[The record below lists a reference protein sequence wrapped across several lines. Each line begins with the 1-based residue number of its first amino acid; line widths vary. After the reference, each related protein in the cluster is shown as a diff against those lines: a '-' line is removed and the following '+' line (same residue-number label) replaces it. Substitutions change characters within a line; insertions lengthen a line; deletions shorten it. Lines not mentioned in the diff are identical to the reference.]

1 MLTVYIPCFQ
11 AAAEEI
17 VLNANRADG
26 SKFLTLSVRPAGI
39 VGEGDVQAQ
48 FHIINVYRE
57 GRDRY
62 QMGDNNNLF
71 DFTYVENVA
80 HAHLLGARALLATY
94 SAATAPLDYEKVDGE
109 AFIITNDS
117 PVYFWD
123 FTRLIWNAAGSPRGT
138 EHVWTIPK
146 EVGIFLGLCVETVCG
161 LIGVSPTFTRQ
172 RIVYS
177 TMTRYYNIEKAKRRL
192 GYQPIISL
200 EEGMRR
206 SVAFTMQ
213 QQVKDSTQA
222 KR

>member
-1 MLTVYIPCFQ
+1 MCTLCFQ

-26 SKFLTLSVRPAGI
+26 SKFLTTSIRPAGI

-48 FHIINVYRE
+48 YHIINLYRQ
-57 GRDRY
+57 GKDRY
-62 QMGDNNNLF
+62 QMGANDNLF

-80 HAHLLGARALLATY
+80 HAHLLAARALLATHV
-94 SAATAPLDYEKVDGE
+94 AATAPLDYEKVDGE

-117 PVYFWD
+117 PIYFWD

-138 EHVWTIPK
+138 EHVWTLPR
-146 EVGIFLGLCVETVCG
+146 ELGIALGWAVETVCG
-161 LIGVSPTFTRQ
+161 LIGVSPTFNKQ

-177 TMTRYYNIEKAKRRL
+177 TMTRYFNIEKAKRRL
-192 GYQPIISL
+192 GYTPIISL

-206 SVAFTMQ
+206 SVKWTIEQDTAQ
-213 QQVKDSTQA
+213 Q